1 MSSCHQRQKNIN
13 KRKTPEII
21 RGDNPCCKERCVS
34 FRVEGKDSICTSSK
48 SGKLSVGISLG
59 YHFTA

>member
-1 MSSCHQRQKNIN
+1 MQGSNHIFAFF
-13 KRKTPEII
+13 E
-21 RGDNPCCKERCVS
+21 ERCVS
-34 FRVEGKDSICTSSK
+34 FGAEGKDSICMSSK